1 MFEFYDLYFKLFQLQ
16 HQHHD
21 LLTAKKRTRRKEGIK
36 KSGIL
41 LQYVLWHKRCGHSYQ
56 I

>member
-1 MFEFYDLYFKLFQLQ
+1 MIYILSYFNCNTSTTTYSQQK
-16 HQHHD
+16 
-21 LLTAKKRTRRKEGIK
+21 TYKKERRNK

>member
-21 LLTAKKRTRRKEGIK
+21 LLTAKTYKKERRNK